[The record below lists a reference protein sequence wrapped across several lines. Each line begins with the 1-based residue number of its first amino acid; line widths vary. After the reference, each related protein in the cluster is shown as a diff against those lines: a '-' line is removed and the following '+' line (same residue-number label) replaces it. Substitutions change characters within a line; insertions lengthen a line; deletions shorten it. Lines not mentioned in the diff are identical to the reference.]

1 MLAMTI
7 ALRVGT
13 DADFETVTRLD
24 GISFG
29 ITYDAD
35 DLAEARAE
43 LDLSR
48 FVLAESG
55 RQLVGAAGAYPL
67 AMTVPGGCSLDVPG
81 VTWVSV
87 APTHRRRGVL
97 RAMMHRQLRGYDAA
111 GVAVAAL
118 TASEGGI
125 YRRFGYGPA
134 TVQQRWVV
142 SRPTA
147 TLRTPVDSRDVRYVD
162 GVEAA
167 SVLPHLHEQWRRQ
180 MPGAVGRSPSL
191 WAARLA
197 DRPGRRGG
205 ASELYYLV
213 HPGGYVAYR
222 SRYTGEPG
230 RMANAATI
238 IDYAVRTPV
247 ARAALWQ
254 VLLQLDLFDEIN
266 STVIPVDDPLPHLL
280 HDARQVRTA
289 GSRDG
294 LWVRLLD
301 VAAALSA
308 RTYGVDV
315 DVVLEVHDELLGAG
329 RYRLRGDVDGADCV
343 PTEAVPDLR
352 CDLATL
358 ASLYLGGHRLQVL
371 REAGLVEVD
380 DERLASRMDRAFL
393 ADRAPAHG
401 TDF

>member
-1 MLAMTI
+1 MTI
-7 ALRVGT
+7 ALRASS
-13 DADFETVTRLD
+13 DADFEAVIRLD

-43 LDLSR
+43 LDLSS
-48 FVLAESG
+48 FVLAEAG
-55 RQLVGAAGAYPL
+55 GHLVGAAGAYPL
-67 AMTVPGGCSLDVPG
+67 TVSVPGGRSLEVPG

-97 RAMMHRQLRGYDAA
+97 RAMMHEQLRGYASA

-147 TLRTPVDSRDVRYVD
+147 TLRRRVDTRDVRYVD
-162 GVEAA
+162 AKEAA
-167 SVLPHLHEQWRRQ
+167 SLLPGLHDQWCRH
-180 MPGAVGRSPSL
+180 MPGAVGRSSVL
-191 WAARLA
+191 WGARLA

-205 ASELYYLV
+205 ASALYYLA
-213 HPGGYVAYR
+213 HPEGYVAYR

-230 RMANAATI
+230 RMANTATI
-238 IDYAVRTPV
+238 TDYAIGTPA

-254 VLLQLDLFDEIN
+254 VLLQLDLFDEIH

-289 GSRDG
+289 EPRDG
-294 LWVRLLD
+294 LWLRLLD

-308 RTYGVDV
+308 RTYGVDI
-315 DVVLEVHDELLGAG
+315 DIVLEVHDELLGTG
-329 RYRLRGDVDGADCV
+329 RYHLRGDVDGADCT
-343 PTEAVPDLR
+343 PTDAAPDLR
-352 CDLATL
+352 CDVAAL

-371 REAGLVEVD
+371 REAGLIETD
-380 DERLASRMDRAFL
+380 DERLTGRMDRAFL
-393 ADRAPAHG
+393 AERAPAHG

>member
-1 MLAMTI
+1 MEI
-7 ALRVGT
+7 ALRAGS
-13 DADFETVTRLD
+13 DGDFESVARLD

-35 DLAEARAE
+35 DLAEAHAE

-48 FVLAESG
+48 FVLADTEG
-55 RQLVGAAGAYPL
+55 QLVGAAGAYPL
-67 AMTVPGGCSLDVPG
+67 SMTVPGGRSLDVPG

-97 RAMMHRQLRGYDAA
+97 RAMMHRQLREYASA
-111 GVAVAAL
+111 GVALAAL

-147 TLRTPVDSRDVRYVD
+147 TLRSRVDTGDVRYVD
-162 GVEAA
+162 APQT
-167 SVLPHLHEQWRRQ
+167 SSLLPRLHDQWCRH

-205 ASELYYLV
+205 ASALQYLV
-213 HPGGYVAYR
+213 HPGGYLAYR
-222 SRYTGEPG
+222 SRHAGEPG
-230 RMANAATI
+230 RMANTATI
-238 IDYAVRTPV
+238 TDYAVSTPA

-266 STVIPVDDPLPHLL
+266 SVVIPVDDPLPHLL
-280 HDARQVRTA
+280 DDARQVRTA
-289 GSRDG
+289 EPRDG

-315 DVVLEVHDELLGAG
+315 DVVLEVHDELLGTG
-329 RYRLRGDVDGADCV
+329 RYRLRGDLDGADCT
-343 PTEAVPDLR
+343 PTDALPDVR
-352 CDLATL
+352 CDTATL

-371 REAGLVEVD
+371 REAGLVEAD
-380 DERLASRMDRAFL
+380 DGRLASRLDRAL
-393 ADRAPAHG
+393 VAERAPAHG